1 MENIIAALVLAAL
14 IGGAV
19 VYLIKAK
26 RNGVKCVGC
35 PAGGSCPNRHKRKR
49 KKLEGG
55 GSARG
60 DLSKGCEEISLDLK
74 VGEMGH
80 AFDKF

>member
-1 MENIIAALVLAAL
+1 MENIIAALILAAL
-14 IGGAV
+14 IGGAA

-49 KKLEGG
+49 KKLE
-55 GSARG
+55 
-60 DLSKGCEEISLDLK
+60 
-74 VGEMGH
+74 
-80 AFDKF
+80 